1 MIEKIIN
8 EKWTDFDVLVSIPE
22 MMPKIAKLGQVLGPK
37 GLMPSP
43 KMGTVTS
50 DVEKAIKDAKAGRI
64 EIKND
69 KLGLVNFPCGK
80 KSFEI
85 AKIMDNLYF
94 LVQSIN
100 KSKPASSKG
109 NYFKKVSVSS
119 TMGPGFKID
128 VALLKEELKKYNG
141 AVA

>member
-43 KMGTVTS
+43 KMGTVTN
-50 DVEKAIKDAKAGRI
+50 DMEKAIKDAKAGRI

>member
-1 MIEKIIN
+1 MKKN
-8 EKWTDFDVLVSIPE
+8 LVSIYITNFYYSE
-22 MMPKIAKLGQVLGPK
+22 YIEKSIRSVL
-37 GLMPSP
+37 SQ
-43 KMGTVTS
+43 TY
-50 DVEKAIKDAKAGRI
+50 EKI
-64 EIKND
+64 EIIIIDDNSTD
-69 KLGLVNFPCGK
+69 K
-80 KSFEI
+80 SYEI

>member
-1 MIEKIIN
+1 
-8 EKWTDFDVLVSIPE
+8 
-22 MMPKIAKLGQVLGPK
+22 MPKIAKLGQVLGPK

-43 KMGTVTS
+43 KMGTVTN
-50 DVEKAIKDAKAGRI
+50 DMEKAIKDAKAGRI

>member
-43 KMGTVTS
+43 KMGTVTT

-64 EIKND
+64 EIKMI
-69 KLGLVNFPCGK
+69 
-80 KSFEI
+80 S
-85 AKIMDNLYF
+85 
-94 LVQSIN
+94 
-100 KSKPASSKG
+100 
-109 NYFKKVSVSS
+109 
-119 TMGPGFKID
+119 
-128 VALLKEELKKYNG
+128 
-141 AVA
+141 

>member
-1 MIEKIIN
+1 MYKR
-8 EKWTDFDVLVSIPE
+8 
-22 MMPKIAKLGQVLGPK
+22 Q
-37 GLMPSP
+37 
-43 KMGTVTS
+43 
-50 DVEKAIKDAKAGRI
+50 
-64 EIKND
+64 
-69 KLGLVNFPCGK
+69 NFPCGK

-109 NYFKKVSVSS
+109 IYFKKVSVSS
-119 TMGPGFKID
+119 RMGPGFKID